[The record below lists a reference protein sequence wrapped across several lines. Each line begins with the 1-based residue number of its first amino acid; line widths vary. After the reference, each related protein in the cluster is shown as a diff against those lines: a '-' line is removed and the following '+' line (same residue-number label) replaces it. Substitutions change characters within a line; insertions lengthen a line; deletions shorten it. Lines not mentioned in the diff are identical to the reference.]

1 MSVLRGVLGPLADA
15 QAERDET
22 ALKLVRKLDE
32 RSAEDQP
39 LTA

>member
-22 ALKLVRKLDE
+22 ALKLVRELDG
-32 RSAEDQP
+32 RAGEDQP

>member
-1 MSVLRGVLGPLADA
+1 VLGPLTDA

-22 ALKLVRKLDE
+22 ALKLVRDLDG
-32 RSAEDQP
+32 RAGEDQP